1 MATFN
6 ALIFKHHKK
15 ADGTFNIKIQVTHNR
30 ETKYIPTTYF
40 VEKSDITKSFRL
52 KNQFYIDQTDELC
65 RKYRKKCDLL
75 GEKLNYTSID
85 ELIQYLKKEES
96 TEEEEKFDLDVIAY
110 GNKIIQDLISTGHEG
125 NARVYKNAIDNLIKF
140 IGKESLSIHEI
151 TSSFV
156 VNWKTWI
163 ETQPAP
169 SNKKKGNRGPSL
181 YLATMRAIHN
191 SAKKEFNDEDAG
203 IINIPLSP
211 FKNKVPQPPATKK
224 RAISAEQIQKIVAIE
239 YNLILQPGFNRF
251 NLAKDV
257 FLLSFGLIGM
267 NAVDLY
273 NCDDIKD
280 GRITYNRTKTKNR
293 REDQAEMSVR
303 IEPEILPLVEKYR
316 DHSGKR
322 VFNFYHHYS
331 SVNAFST
338 ALNKGL
344 KNIGKI
350 IGVEDLEFYSARHTW
365 ATIATND
372 AEVDKLMVHTALN
385 HVDQEMKVTDI
396 YVRKSWDPIDKA
408 NRKVLDFVKLK
419 IGDIVEPKKGKP
431 ESGTG
436 ETKSDH
442 LLQPITP
449 I

>member
-1 MATFN
+1 MFYKCFTKMATFN

-40 VEKSDITKSFRL
+40 VEKNDITKSYKI

-75 GEKLNYTSID
+75 GEKLNQISID
-85 ELIQYLKKEES
+85 ELIQYIKKEEPV
-96 TEEEEKFDLDVIAY
+96 TEEKKFDLDIIAY
-110 GNKIIQDLISTGHEG
+110 GNRIIQDLIFTGHEG
-125 NARVYKNAIDNLIKF
+125 NGRVYKNTIDNLIKF
-140 IGKESLSIHEI
+140 AAKESLSIHEI

-169 SNKKKGNRGPSL
+169 SNKKKGNRAVSL

-224 RAISAEQIQKIVAIE
+224 RAISAEQIQKIAAIE

-344 KNIGKI
+344 KKIGKI
-350 IGVEDLEFYSARHTW
+350 IEVDDLEFYSARHSW

-372 AEVDKLMVHTALN
+372 AGVDKLMVHTALN
-385 HVDQEMKVTDI
+385 HVDQDMKVTDI

-419 IGDIVEPKKGKP
+419 IGGVAEPKKEKP
-431 ESGTG
+431 GSGPDNT
-436 ETKSDH
+436 
-442 LLQPITP
+442 I
-449 I
+449 